1 MCIVGFDFV
10 ELLAEGWRG
19 YQVWMQDWIVDDDN
33 YVYTWP
39 DSKRDKV
46 LTNKRVRFINYL
58 VRYLMPEDS

>member
-1 MCIVGFDFV
+1 MCILGYDFV

-33 YVYTWP
+33 YVYNWP
-39 DSKRDKV
+39 ESKRDKV
-46 LTNKRVRFINYL
+46 LANKRIRFINYL